1 MVVKSHSLKLK
12 HLDLCSGIGG
22 FALGLQNTGHFET
35 IAFCEIEPFCQ
46 KVLKQQ
52 FPYTTIYNDI
62 KELKPND
69 NQLRP
74 DIITAGFPCQPFSV
88 AGKRKG
94 AEDNRNL
101 WKETIRIIKECR
113 PTWFIGENVPG
124 IISLYLDTVL
134 KDLEEADYTTRT
146 FNIPANSVGAYHQR
160 KRMWIIGHSNSD
172 SKGNEFSNA
181 NGWEQ
186 THEPGS
192 TLRKEGNETSH
203 IKHSDN
209 GNVFNTGPS
218 ENNWWQNEREL
229 RGVPH
234 GVSTELDQTRNK
246 RIKALGNAI
255 LPLIPYYIGKAIS
268 QTYTL

>member
-1 MVVKSHSLKLK
+1 VVVKSHSLKLE

-22 FALGLQNTGHFET
+22 FALGLQNTGHFKT

-46 KVLKQQ
+46 KVLKQK
-52 FPYTTIYNDI
+52 FPDTKIYNDI

-69 NQLRP
+69 ERLKP
-74 DIITAGFPCQPFSV
+74 DIITAGFPCQPFST

-94 AEDNRNL
+94 AADNRNL
-101 WKETIRIIKECR
+101 WKETIRIIKESR

-134 KDLEEADYTTRT
+134 KDLEEADYSTRT
-146 FNIPANSVGAYHQR
+146 FNIPANSVGANHQR
-160 KRMWIIGHSNSD
+160 KRMWIIGHANGD
-172 SKGNEFSNA
+172 SEGNEFSNT

-192 TLRKEGNETSH
+192 TLREKGNEKPH
-203 IKHSDN
+203 VMHFDN
-209 GNVFNTGPS
+209 GDVSDTWKG
-218 ENNWWQNEREL
+218 EDTWWTHESKL
-229 RGVPH
+229 FGVPH

-255 LPLIPYYIGKAIS
+255 LPLIPYYLGKAIL